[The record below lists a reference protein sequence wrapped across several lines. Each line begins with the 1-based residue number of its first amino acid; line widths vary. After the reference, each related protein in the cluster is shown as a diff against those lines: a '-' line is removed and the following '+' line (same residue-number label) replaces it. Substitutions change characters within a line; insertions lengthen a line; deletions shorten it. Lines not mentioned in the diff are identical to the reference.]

1 MFGGTIFLIVIAF
14 VLVLSVLFHHYVQ
27 QQQIYNADEREAV
40 FVRQALQNITSAS
53 TPTDKAGDAD
63 LMVSLRQLW
72 ESRSVLENLVAR
84 RGHDKANELCG
95 KDVKQLLR
103 TVDGMDYELQSAL
116 SSRYEELFKENVLGS
131 IGTLVPVQDVYEQ
144 DDKQR
149 SPDWYSSD
157 DDSDSD

>member
-1 MFGGTIFLIVIAF
+1 MFGGTIFLIIIAF

-53 TPTDKAGDAD
+53 TPTDQAGDAD

-95 KDVKQLLR
+95 KDVKKLLR
-103 TVDGMDYELQSAL
+103 TIDGMDYELQSAL
-116 SSRYEELFKENVLGS
+116 SSRYEDLFKENALGS
-131 IGTLVPVQDVYEQ
+131 IGTLVPIQDTYDQEKPRQ
-144 DDKQR
+144 
-149 SPDWYSSD
+149 PDWYSSGD
-157 DDSDSD
+157 ESDSD

>member
-53 TPTDKAGDAD
+53 TPSEQAGDAD
-63 LMVSLRQLW
+63 LMVALRQLW
-72 ESRSVLENLVAR
+72 ESRTVLENLVAR

-95 KDVKQLLR
+95 KDVKKLLR
-103 TVDGMDYELQSAL
+103 TIDGMDYELQSAL
-116 SSRYEELFKENVLGS
+116 SSRYEDLFKENPLGS
-131 IGTLVPVQDVYEQ
+131 IGTLLPVQDRYEEQ
-144 DDKQR
+144 DKPR
-149 SPDWYSSD
+149 EPEWYSSD
-157 DDSDSD
+157 DESDSD